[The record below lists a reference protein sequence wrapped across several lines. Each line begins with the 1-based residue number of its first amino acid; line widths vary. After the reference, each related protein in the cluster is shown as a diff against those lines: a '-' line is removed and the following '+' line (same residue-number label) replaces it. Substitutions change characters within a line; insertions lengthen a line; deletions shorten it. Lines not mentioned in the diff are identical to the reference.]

1 MTQNTKHLK
10 HYDKIQCMSG
20 GQELGQKN
28 FGKLLSQITGETF
41 CESDLTT
48 IILIPCVILGAL
60 VLIRQRSTSYTKIF
74 QCQKIMASKIWHWN
88 FGIEN
93 LATSYKLLRLCE
105 TKILF

>member
-60 VLIRQRSTSYTKIF
+60 VLIRQRSISYAKIF
-74 QCQKIMASKIWHWN
+74 KCHKIMALKI
-88 FGIEN
+88 GIEN
-93 LATSYKLLRLCE
+93 LAISYKLLRLCE
-105 TKILF
+105 T

>member
-60 VLIRQRSTSYTKIF
+60 VLIRQRSTTYAKIF
-74 QCQKIMASKIWHWN
+74 KCLKIMALKI
-88 FGIEN
+88 GIEN
-93 LATSYKLLRLCE
+93 LATSFQLLRLCQ